1 MHDSQHSLP
10 DNLPSGREKLSR
22 IKQTNKQMKSFRA
35 KTKPWE
41 SPNITFATLPWTPPK
56 SVTKTFRQFFLA
68 VATLLCCIY
77 TKMRGQFIL
86 LIKDISFKPPSLPH
100 TLQSHCSSPRYLT
113 TLNPELPKCRI
124 WGNVRYYPMTALCNP
139 WACVTS
145 NPLREESR
153 LNRKQNTVCLLCPQ
167 LLIIKM
173 EFAQQKSN
181 PRWRTSLRSLI
192 YDYLHV

>member
-10 DNLPSGREKLSR
+10 NNWPCGRENCQEK
-22 IKQTNKQMKSFRA
+22 TNKQTSKWKAIEQKPNLEKVPILPLQLCPKPPPQKKS
-35 KTKPWE
+35 
-41 SPNITFATLPWTPPK
+41 
-56 SVTKTFRQFFLA
+56 SVTKTFRLIFLV
-68 VATLLCCIY
+68 VATLLCCIH

-100 TLQSHCSSPRYLT
+100 TLQSHCSSSRYLT

-124 WGNVRYYPMTALCNP
+124 WGNVRYYPMTALCNS

-153 LNRKQNTVCLLCPQ
+153 LNRKQNSLPPLSPAFNNQNGVCAAA
-167 LLIIKM
+167 
-173 EFAQQKSN
+173 E
-181 PRWRTSLRSLI
+181 
-192 YDYLHV
+192 